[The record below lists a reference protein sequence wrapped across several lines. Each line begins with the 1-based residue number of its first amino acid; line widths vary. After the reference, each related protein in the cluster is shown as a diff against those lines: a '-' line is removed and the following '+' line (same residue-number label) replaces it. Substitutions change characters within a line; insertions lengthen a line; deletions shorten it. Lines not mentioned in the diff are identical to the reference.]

1 MRLRYTYLIFGLL
14 LTLLIGSCAG
24 PPQFGWSAVPTRDQ
38 TPLDS
43 ATAIA
48 YKNATLSVDFFPT
61 YASLASPTLSQS
73 FTEALRDIFQS
84 QSQYQVINKNGTI
97 QLTGSITGYNVKPIA
112 IQSSEVAA
120 SNRLTIT
127 VSVKY
132 ADSLNEEKDFEQN
145 FTRFADFD
153 ADQSLSAV
161 EDALI
166 EEINEQLVQDIFNRT
181 LGDW

>member
-14 LTLLIGSCAG
+14 IALVMGSCAG
-24 PPQFGWSAVPTRDQ
+24 PPQFGWSAVPKTQ
-38 TPLDS
+38 TPTDPRLDS
-43 ATAIA
+43 L
-48 YKNATLSVDFFPT
+48 YKSATLSVDFFPT

-73 FTEALRDIFQS
+73 FTESLRDIFQS

-97 QLTGSITGYNVKPIA
+97 RITGSITGYNVKPVS

-120 SNRLTIT
+120 SNRLTII

-132 ADSLNEEKDFEQN
+132 SNSIEEEKDFEQN

-153 ADQSLSAV
+153 ANQSLSAV

-166 EEINEQLVQDIFNRT
+166 EEINEQLVQDIYNRT

>member
-1 MRLRYTYLIFGLL
+1 MRLTFTHLVFGLL
-14 LTLLIGSCAG
+14 LSFGISSCAG
-24 PPQFGWSAVPTRDQ
+24 PPQFGWSAVPKGQ
-38 TPLDS
+38 TPTDPALI
-43 ATAIA
+43 TA
-48 YKNATLSVDFFPT
+48 YEKATLSVDFFPT

-73 FTEALRDIFQS
+73 FTESLRDIFQS
-84 QSQYQVINKNGTI
+84 QSKYQVINKNGDI
-97 QLTGSITGYNVKPIA
+97 RVTGSITGYNVKPVS

-127 VSVKY
+127 VAVKY
-132 ADSLNEEKDFEQN
+132 SNSIEEDKGFEQN

-153 ADQSLSAV
+153 ADQSLTAV

-166 EEINEQLVQDIFNRT
+166 SEINEQLVQDIFNRT